1 MHVWQCYRAIE
12 SVWARENFFH
22 KHTLSESYRENT
34 HTYICTRTRI
44 CTNAHT
50 NTHLLSYTRTHT
62 YTHTHKPR
70 TGWAVEGGSEQ
81 WLYCW
86 WCSAFPL
93 QSKRDYV
100 CFSGKWKCTAKA
112 LRALCWWRRGG
123 RGKGVCGVYKKG
135 VFIWTPVNA
144 LGLCRGGHFVAVVWT
159 CFAQT
164 YLSFAQIFDSF
175 SGRSLSNQNIYVR

>member
-1 MHVWQCYRAIE
+1 MHVWHYYQAIE

-34 HTYICTRTRI
+34 HT
-44 CTNAHT
+44 H
-50 NTHLLSYTRTHT
+50 
-62 YTHTHKPR
+62 THTHMHERIHQDTLALIHTYPHIH
-70 TGWAVEGGSEQ
+70 THTNCEQ
-81 WLYCW
+81 DG
-86 WCSAFPL
+86 
-93 QSKRDYV
+93 QSQEFRSSDCIYV

-123 RGKGVCGVYKKG
+123 RGKGVCCVYKKG

-144 LGLCRGGHFVAVVWT
+144 LGLCRGGQFVAVVWT

-164 YLSFAQIFDSF
+164 YVSFAQIFDLFSERSF
-175 SGRSLSNQNIYVR
+175 SNQNTYVR